1 MTTHVCKATLLKS
14 MKKGKTPVQ
23 CSHKAK
29 NGTDYCGYHRNFIT
43 KKDLPPPPPPQNPP
57 PDSIECAICWSDIT
71 TKDLVKTKCNHCF
84 HSKCLEQWKK
94 RANTCPCCRTLLPSN
109 PHKFNRKILR
119 DMAIAMSMRVMLT
132 LRDSAPIGSYEY
144 EKYRLM
150 VEIREYEDM
159 MNAIY

>member
-1 MTTHVCKATLLKS
+1 MATHVCKATLLKS

-29 NGTDYCGYHRNFIT
+29 NGTDYCGYHRNFTTT
-43 KKDLPPPPPPQNPP
+43 KKNLLVVPPPPPSDN
-57 PDSIECAICWSDIT
+57 IECAICWSDIT
-71 TKDLVKTKCNHCF
+71 TDLVRTKCNHCF

-94 RANTCPCCRTLLPSN
+94 RANTCPCCRTLLPTSN
-109 PHKFNRKILR
+109 PPKFNRKILR
-119 DMAIAMSMRVMLT
+119 DLAIGMSMRAMIT
-132 LRDSAPIGSYEY
+132 LRDNARIGSHEY

-150 VEIREYEDM
+150 VEIRKYEDS